1 MIKILVIICLNIF
14 IYLKT
19 MRYFFKSCK
28 DFFELLMNCLNEKK
42 KLSYYINQA
51 SLLLIYIIKLTILC
65 KINGLSYFNT
75 YIFLFEEIFY
85 KRNTHRKI

>member
-42 KLSYYINQA
+42 NYHI
-51 SLLLIYIIKLTILC
+51 IYTKRVYC
-65 KINGLSYFNT
+65 
-75 YIFLFEEIFY
+75 LF
-85 KRNTHRKI
+85 T